1 MQSQPWNWLIL
12 RCLVEILFMLDD
24 IRPALIITR
33 REIRDQLRDWRII
46 LPIVALTLI
55 FPFLANFT
63 TRRIVG
69 FVEQYGA
76 SLLAERFIPFLLM
89 IVGFFPIS
97 ISLVIALE
105 SFAGETERRS
115 IEPLLSSPMTDGQL
129 YLGKLIACIFIPLFA
144 SYLGMSVYLLGVYNN
159 TLWKADPMFLLLIIT
174 LTAVQAVVMVSGA
187 VVISTQTTSVRAAN
201 LLASFIIIP
210 VALLI
215 QIESVMM
222 LYSDYRVLWWAVLA
236 LVIIA
241 VLLIRMG
248 ITHLNR
254 EELLGHE
261 IDTLRPRWMWRVFR
275 RQFVGSATSPWDWYR
290 REIPHTLRKMVVPIC
305 WMALLLVAAV
315 ILGAL
320 ELKQLGLTPGMFGLD
335 RLKIVNNEILGQFRQ
350 IGFFTTSNVLT
361 IWWHNVRAVSI
372 AALLGSFTLGVA
384 GVLILLLPLAIIGF
398 FTGAAS
404 LTGLSPLA
412 VLAAF
417 TMPHGLLEIPAIIL
431 SGAAILR
438 VGASF
443 VSPNQGLSI
452 GEGLVITIAD
462 WAKITLALV
471 VPLFLGAAI
480 LEVFV
485 SPQLMVMLLGGG

>member
-1 MQSQPWNWLIL
+1 MHT
-12 RCLVEILFMLDD
+12 MLDE

-33 REIRDQLRDWRII
+33 REIRDQLRDWRIL
-46 LPIVALTLI
+46 LPIVVLTLI

-63 TRRIVG
+63 TRRILD
-69 FVEQYGA
+69 FVEKYGA

-115 IEPLLSSPMTDGQL
+115 IEPLLSSPLTDGQL

-144 SYLGMSVYLLGVYNN
+144 SYLGMSVYLIGIYNN
-159 TLWKADPMFLLLIIT
+159 TLWRADPMFLLLIIL
-174 LTAVQAVVMVSGA
+174 LTAVQALVMVGGA

-215 QIESVMM
+215 QVESVMM
-222 LYSDYRVLWWAVLA
+222 LYADYRVLWWAVLA
-236 LVIIA
+236 MVILAI
-241 VLLIRMG
+241 LLIRMG

-261 IDTLRPRWMWRVFR
+261 IDTLNLHSLWDVFR
-275 RQFVGSATSPWDWYR
+275 LQFVGSAKSPWDWYR
-290 REIPHTLRKMVVPIC
+290 HEIPRTLRKIAAPIG
-305 WMALLLVAAV
+305 WMTLLLIATV
-315 ILGAL
+315 IFGAL
-320 ELKQLGLTPGMFGLD
+320 EVKQLGLTSGMFGID
-335 RLKIVNNEILGQFRQ
+335 RLKIVDEQILGQFRQ
-350 IGFFTTSNVLT
+350 IGFFSTSSVLT
-361 IWWHNVRAVSI
+361 IWWHNLRAMSI
-372 AALLGSFTLGVA
+372 ATALGTITLGVA
-384 GVLILLLPLAIIGF
+384 GVLILLLPMGIIGF
-398 FTGAAS
+398 FSGIAS

-417 TMPHGLLEIPAIIL
+417 TMPHGLLEIPAIII

-452 GEGLVITIAD
+452 GEGLVISIAD

-471 VPLFLGAAI
+471 IPLFLGAAI

-485 SPQLMVMLLGGG
+485 SPQLMIRLLGG

>member
-1 MQSQPWNWLIL
+1 
-12 RCLVEILFMLDD
+12 MLDE

-46 LPIVALTLI
+46 LPIAMLTLI

-63 TRRIVG
+63 TRRILD
-69 FVEQYGA
+69 FVQKYGA

-115 IEPLLSSPMTDGQL
+115 IEPLLSSPLTDGQL

-144 SYLGMSVYLLGVYNN
+144 SYLGMSVYLFGIYNN
-159 TLWKADPMFLLLIIT
+159 TGWRADPMFLLLIIL
-174 LTAVQAVVMVSGA
+174 LTAVQALVMVCGA

-215 QIESVMM
+215 QVESVMM
-222 LYSDYRVLWWAVLA
+222 LYADYRVLWWAVLA
-236 LVIIA
+236 LVILA

-261 IDTLRPRWMWRVFR
+261 IDTLNLRWMWQVFR
-275 RQFVGSATSPWDWYR
+275 QQLVGNALSPWDWYS
-290 REIPHTLRKMVVPIC
+290 REIPRTLRKMVVPIG
-305 WMALLLVAAV
+305 WMALLLAATI
-315 ILGAL
+315 ILGVA
-320 ELKQLGLTPGMFGLD
+320 EVKQLGLTAGMFGLD
-335 RLKIVNNEILGQFRQ
+335 RLKIVDEQILSQFRQ
-350 IGFFTTSNVLT
+350 IGFFSTGNVLS
-361 IWWHNVRAVSI
+361 IWWHNLRAVTI
-372 AALLGSFTLGVA
+372 ATVLGSLTLGVA
-384 GVLILLLPLAIIGF
+384 GVLILLLPLGIIGF

-404 LTGLSPLA
+404 LTGLSPLL
-412 VLAAF
+412 VLVAF

-443 VSPNQGLSI
+443 VSPNQGVSI
-452 GEGLVITIAD
+452 GEGLVISIAD
-462 WAKITLALV
+462 WVKITLALV
-471 VPLFLGAAI
+471 IPLFLGAAI

-485 SPQLMVMLLGGG
+485 SPLLLVRLLGGG

>member
-1 MQSQPWNWLIL
+1 
-12 RCLVEILFMLDD
+12 
-24 IRPALIITR
+24 
-33 REIRDQLRDWRII
+33 
-46 LPIVALTLI
+46 
-55 FPFLANFT
+55 
-63 TRRIVG
+63 
-69 FVEQYGA
+69 
-76 SLLAERFIPFLLM
+76 
-89 IVGFFPIS
+89 
-97 ISLVIALE
+97 
-105 SFAGETERRS
+105 
-115 IEPLLSSPMTDGQL
+115 
-129 YLGKLIACIFIPLFA
+129 
-144 SYLGMSVYLLGVYNN
+144 
-159 TLWKADPMFLLLIIT
+159 MFLLLILL
-174 LTAVQAVVMVSGA
+174 LTAVQALVMVGGA

-222 LYSDYRVLWWAVLA
+222 LYADYRVLWWAVLA
-236 LVIIA
+236 LVILA

-261 IDTLRPRWMWRVFR
+261 IDTLNLRWMWSVFR
-275 RQFVGSATSPWDWYR
+275 RQFVGSARSPWDWYR
-290 REIPHTLRKMVVPIC
+290 HEIPHTLRKMVVPIG

-315 ILGAL
+315 VFGAV
-320 ELKQLGLTPGMFGLD
+320 EVKQLGLTAGMFGLD
-335 RLKIVNNEILGQFRQ
+335 RLKIVDEQILGQFRQ
-350 IGFFTTSNVLT
+350 IGFFSTSSVLT
-361 IWWHNVRAVSI
+361 IWWHNLRAVSI
-372 AALLGSFTLGVA
+372 AAVLGSITLGVA
-384 GVLILLLPLAIIGF
+384 GVLILLLPMGIIGF

-417 TMPHGLLEIPAIIL
+417 TMPHGLFEIPAIIL

-443 VSPNQGLSI
+443 VSPNQGQSI
-452 GEGLVITIAD
+452 GEGLVISIAD

-471 VPLFLGAAI
+471 IPLFLGAAI

-485 SPQLMVMLLGGG
+485 SPQLMVRLLGGG

>member
-1 MQSQPWNWLIL
+1 
-12 RCLVEILFMLDD
+12 MLDE

-46 LPIVALTLI
+46 LPIAVLTLI

-63 TRRIVG
+63 TRRILD
-69 FVEQYGA
+69 FVQKYGA
-76 SLLAERFIPFLLM
+76 NLLAERFIPFLLM

-105 SFAGETERRS
+105 SFAGESERRS
-115 IEPLLSSPMTDGQL
+115 IEPLLSSPLTDGQL

-144 SYLGMSVYLLGVYNN
+144 SYLGMSVYLVGIYNN
-159 TLWKADPMFLLLIIT
+159 TIWRADPMFLLLIIL
-174 LTAVQAVVMVSGA
+174 LTAVQALVMVGGA

-215 QIESVMM
+215 QLESVMM

-236 LVIIA
+236 LGILA

-261 IDTLRPRWMWRVFR
+261 LDTLNLRWMWKVFR
-275 RQFVGSATSPWDWYR
+275 EQFTGEARSFLDWYL
-290 REIPHTLRKMVVPIC
+290 REIPRTLRRMWVPIG
-305 WMALLLVAAV
+305 WMFLLLVAATYIGSSQV
-315 ILGAL
+315 K
-320 ELKQLGLTPGMFGLD
+320 ELGLPPSVLGLD
-335 RLKIVNNEILGQFRQ
+335 RLQLIDSHILSQFRQ
-350 IGFFTTSNVLT
+350 YGFFSTSNVIT
-361 IWWHNVRAVSI
+361 IWWHNLRAVGI
-372 AALLGSFTLGVA
+372 AVILGTFTLGVA
-384 GVLILLLPLAIIGF
+384 GTLILMLPMVIIGF
-398 FTGAAS
+398 ASGTAA
-404 LTGLSPLA
+404 LTGLNPLT

-417 TMPHGLLEIPAIIL
+417 TLPHGILEIPAIIL
-431 SGAAILR
+431 SGAAILQ
-438 VGASF
+438 VGATLIT
-443 VSPNQGLSI
+443 PNRRQSI
-452 GEGLVITIAD
+452 SEGLVSSIAD
-462 WAKITLALV
+462 WVKITLALV
-471 VPLFLGAAI
+471 IPLFLGSAI

-485 SPQLMVMLLGGG
+485 SPQLMVKLLGGG

>member
-1 MQSQPWNWLIL
+1 
-12 RCLVEILFMLDD
+12 MLDE

-63 TRRIVG
+63 TRKILD
-69 FVEQYGA
+69 FVQKYGA
-76 SLLAERFIPFLLM
+76 SLIAERFIPFLLM

-105 SFAGETERRS
+105 SFSGETERRS
-115 IEPLLSSPMTDGQL
+115 IEPLLSSPLTDSQL
-129 YLGKLIACIFIPLFA
+129 YLGKLIACIFIPLVA
-144 SYLGMSVYLLGVYNN
+144 SYLGMSVYLFGIYNN
-159 TLWKADPMFLLLIIT
+159 TGWRAEPMFILLIIL
-174 LTAVQAVVMVSGA
+174 LTAVQALVMVCGA

-210 VALLI
+210 AALLI
-215 QIESVMM
+215 QVESVMM
-222 LYSDYRVLWWAVLA
+222 LYADYRVLWWAVLG
-236 LVIIA
+236 LVVLAI
-241 VLLIRMG
+241 LLIRMG

-261 IDTLRPRWMWRVFR
+261 IDTLNLRWMWKVFR
-275 RQFVGSATSPWDWYR
+275 LQLVGKAHSPWEWYR
-290 REIPHTLRKMVVPIC
+290 REIPRTLRKMGVPIG
-305 WMALLLVAAV
+305 WMTLLLAITLV
-315 ILGAL
+315 LGAFAV
-320 ELKQLGLTPGMFGLD
+320 KQLGLTAGSFGFD
-335 RLKIVNNEILGQFRQ
+335 RLKIVNEQILSQFRQ
-350 IGFFTTSNVLT
+350 LGYFTTSNMLS
-361 IWWHNVRAVSI
+361 ILWHNLRAVTI
-372 AALLGSFTLGVA
+372 AALLGSFTLGVV
-384 GVLILLLPLAIIGF
+384 GVLILLLPFGIIGF

-404 LTGLSPLA
+404 LTGLSPLI
-412 VLAAF
+412 VLVAF

-431 SGAAILR
+431 SGAAILQ

-452 GEGLVITIAD
+452 GEGLVTSIAD

-471 VPLFLGAAI
+471 IPLFLGAAI

-485 SPQLMVMLLGGG
+485 SPQLLVRLLGGG